1 MLYLAVLGSTLLY
14 LACTWLYLHVP
25 GLAWSVLKGL
35 KMFGKIK
42 PKCHR
47 DWDGILPDRSISRSP
62 IGIEHIGDNNDDDEG
77 DDVNI
82 QGGRTWSQTCDSSH
96 QWLEHGKWLAFDSK
110 DKNL

>member
-1 MLYLAVLGSTLLY
+1 MSPDGMD
-14 LACTWLYLHVP
+14 
-25 GLAWSVLKGL
+25 G
-35 KMFGKIK
+35 
-42 PKCHR
+42 
-47 DWDGILPDRSISRSP
+47 WDGISPDRSISRSP
-62 IGIEHIGDNNDDDEG
+62 IGDNNDDDEG